1 MEEKF
6 LENAGLTR
14 GEVKIY
20 ITLIELG
27 QAFAGKIAEKS
38 GMHRRSVYDSINRLM
53 EKGLA
58 SYVVINDKKYFEAAN
73 PERLLYI
80 LKEKEDEVSSVLSEL
95 KEKYKRSKVKESITV
110 FRGKEG
116 LKTLFDGQ
124 IKTGKDI
131 SILGAS
137 PAANEMLKY
146 YFVEYDKKRIK
157 NGIKVKIIFS
167 NKLKGKHKKAP
178 LSEIKYLS
186 DEYSGPAAINIYGNN
201 VAIIHWSEKP
211 DGILIESEGIADS
224 YRKYFDLI
232 WRIAKK

>member
-1 MEEKF
+1 
-6 LENAGLTR
+6 
-14 GEVKIY
+14 
-20 ITLIELG
+20 
-27 QAFAGKIAEKS
+27 
-38 GMHRRSVYDSINRLM
+38 
-53 EKGLA
+53 
-58 SYVVINDKKYFEAAN
+58 
-73 PERLLYI
+73 
-80 LKEKEDEVSSVLSEL
+80 
-95 KEKYKRSKVKESITV
+95 
-110 FRGKEG
+110 
-116 LKTLFDGQ
+116 
-124 IKTGKDI
+124 
-131 SILGAS
+131 
-137 PAANEMLKY
+137 MLKY